1 MLILYILKYISIW
14 KLSLQSVECH
24 TDTVPNLLLSYT
36 KACTFTL
43 LFHVTFVMYVYHL
56 GRFESGEIVA
66 EVGRFLSYLLPA
78 KIAA

>member
-1 MLILYILKYISIW
+1 
-14 KLSLQSVECH
+14 
-24 TDTVPNLLLSYT
+24 
-36 KACTFTL
+36 
-43 LFHVTFVMYVYHL
+43 MYVYHL